1 MTFTRNRLIA
11 GLVLGA
17 ALISTPLI
25 AQQQDAAPAQPAAA
39 ATDTAA
45 PQAPAESGSFDA
57 AQTSAI
63 RKIVREYLLAEPELL
78 REVIAE
84 LNKRQET
91 AAAERRKDA
100 LGSIYKTDT
109 PFTNSKGKYTV
120 VEFFDYNCGYC
131 RHAFN
136 EVVKLTDSEKDVR
149 VVFIE
154 FPILSD
160 ESRKTSAVAIAASKQ
175 GKYWDFH
182 RTMMNEA
189 GPATEDKAL
198 KVATKIGLN
207 MDQLKKDMASPET
220 EAIIEKNLA
229 LGNSMGIEG
238 TPAFFVGD
246 KSIPGAPEDLRQIL
260 TGAIQ
265 QVRKNGCAVC

>member
-25 AQQQDAAPAQPAAA
+25 AQDSTPAQPPAA
-39 ATDTAA
+39 ATEAA
-45 PQAPAESGSFDA
+45 ASQTPAGSGVFDA
-57 AQTSAI
+57 TQTAAI

-84 LNKRQET
+84 LNKRQES
-91 AAAERRKDA
+91 AAAEKRKDA
-100 LGSIYKTDT
+100 LASIYKADT

-136 EVVKLTDSEKDVR
+136 EVQKLADAEKDVR

-160 ESRKTSAVAIAASKQ
+160 ESRKTSAVAIAAAKQ
-175 GKYWDFH
+175 NKYWDFH
-182 RTMMNEA
+182 RTMMSEA

-198 KVATKIGLN
+198 KVAAKVGLN
-207 MDQLKKDMASPET
+207 MDQLKKDVSSPET
-220 EAIIEKNLA
+220 DAVIEKNLA
-229 LGNSMGIEG
+229 LGNAMGIEG

-246 KSIPGAPEDLRQIL
+246 QSIPGAPEDLRKIL
-260 TGAIQ
+260 TGAIE
-265 QVRKNGCAVC
+265 QVRAKGCTVC